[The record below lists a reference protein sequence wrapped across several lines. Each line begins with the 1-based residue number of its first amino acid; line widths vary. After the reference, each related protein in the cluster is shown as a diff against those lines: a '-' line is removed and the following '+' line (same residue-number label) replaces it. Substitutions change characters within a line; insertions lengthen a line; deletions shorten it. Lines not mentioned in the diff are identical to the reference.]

1 MVASFE
7 TSTVPT
13 ILPLIIKQ
21 VRFHDAT
28 SKQRKAS
35 DHNFSSSKL
44 GRFYWVKFVFSL
56 PKMTYHARLRSV
68 HYHRRQKL
76 LLNLSDIR
84 AKFAIHSLETS
95 AALNLLPE
103 AADLLFEGIII
114 GFE

>member
-56 PKMTYHARLRSV
+56 PKMTYHAWTPFGS
-68 HYHRRQKL
+68 
-76 LLNLSDIR
+76 LSSSSKIALKSFGHSGKIRNTFAGDIGCI
-84 AKFAIHSLETS
+84 KPST
-95 AALNLLPE
+95 
-103 AADLLFEGIII
+103 
-114 GFE
+114 